1 MIYRERDTAPEE
13 VAMFMTEGDWVQLV
27 MGGTE
32 AEPEFR
38 VGPDIVVQGDPVVPG
53 ESVLISASEVPT
65 LGMLDVQISSD
76 SSLEF
81 VGDQLVL
88 NPGASARSIG
98 TVGISYGVPED
109 GMRVGFDLV
118 SEIPLDTPPGDYR
131 IILVGDQ
138 AGAIPHYSS
147 AALTVVEGSPEPGTE
162 GTVAITGRARLH
174 DTLTAV
180 TTGWDPAATLVYQWY
195 ANGEPI
201 VRGTQP
207 TLVLDYYE
215 NSKSRHRRGRGL
227 AGGPLACG
235 RALRAHRAGQPRD
248 LHRDLAADHLGRLRG
263 RLEAHGRGA
272 PGLGPDAPASPIR
285 GTSTTRR
292 PVSTGTT
299 YTIKPTDVGKSIAVL
314 ASSKRIGFHDS
325 SYFSLWSAPVA
336 PGILTP
342 PTNVDLPKI
351 AGTPRVGNTLTAEDR
366 RMEAL
371 AELRRPVDAR
381 RPPDSRCDRV
391 DIRRCR
397 RWSTATRRSVVRSV
411 RRSSISSTGY
421 LDATANLLATGLVT
435 EGVFYAEGR
444 AGDPRARSPSARR
457 SPPIPACG
465 TPVATL
471 SYQWEIVNV
480 GIVSTDPTFV
490 IPAAAQNRKI
500 RLTVTASA
508 PGYLT
513 VVRSAVT
520 ATKVP

>member
-1 MIYRERDTAPEE
+1 MSRRFRALAISLVAAFGLTLVVASPAIADPVVLLQHDDEHLSITATRDGDQIQFDITNVGTQTEKIGLGAYLSNPGAIDLLWQVGPFQDQFQADIEPGAQFSVSAPFWPGTPAVIYRERDTAPEE

-65 LGMLDVQISSD
+65 LGLLDVQISSD

-180 TTGWDPAATLVYQWY
+180 TTGWDPAATLVYHWY

-215 NSKSRHRRGRGL
+215 NSKVVTVEVE
-227 AGGPLACG
+227 AW
-235 RALRAHRAGQPRD
+235 RAGHSR
-248 LHRDLAADHLGRLRG
+248 AAAL
-263 RLEAHGRGA
+263 
-272 PGLGPDAPASPIR
+272 
-285 GTSTTRR
+285 
-292 PVSTGTT
+292 
-299 YTIKPTDVGKSIAVL
+299 
-314 ASSKRIGFHDS
+314 
-325 SYFSLWSAPVA
+325 SAPTAQVSHEMFTETSPPTISGDFVVGSKLTAVA
-336 PGILTP
+336 P
-342 PTNVDLPKI
+342 
-351 AGTPRVGNTLTAEDR
+351 
-366 RMEAL
+366 
-371 AELRRPVDAR
+371 PVWVPSYR
-381 RPPDSRCDRV
+381 LHLFL
-391 DIRRCR
+391 
-397 RWSTATRRSVVRSV
+397 V
-411 RRSSISSTGY
+411 RR
-421 LDATANLLATGLVT
+421 L
-435 EGVFYAEGR
+435 
-444 AGDPRARSPSARR
+444 
-457 SPPIPACG
+457 
-465 TPVATL
+465 
-471 SYQWEIVNV
+471 
-480 GIVSTDPTFV
+480 
-490 IPAAAQNRKI
+490 
-500 RLTVTASA
+500 
-508 PGYLT
+508 PGH
-513 VVRSAVT
+513 R
-520 ATKVP
+520 